1 LLLFLLKHAQKN
13 KTLNKHLT
21 SKLQFSQ
28 NFTPDSVADSNDRAK
43 CDVSVFMI
51 FEWTLRC
58 RSIVKKNYKNLRFFY
73 FKVKLFFKNLFFFN
87 FHIWATDLIPYNALS
102 LEFGNFETPCTLGHL
117 RPRSGRLGAARR
129 RPPNFFLSSLDGRNL
144 SARRRIRNPS
154 GGPIS
159 GRFFAVINFRNES
172 CLRGSVSQ
180 STCCHRHLRTEPQT
194 LNRSV
199 FFTD

>member
-87 FHIWATDLIPYNALS
+87 FCMDFNLNFKMVVEALVLKLAVRPFIVI
-102 LEFGNFETPCTLGHL
+102 LEFF
-117 RPRSGRLGAARR
+117 S
-129 RPPNFFLSSLDGRNL
+129 F
-144 SARRRIRNPS
+144 
-154 GGPIS
+154 
-159 GRFFAVINFRNES
+159 RFN
-172 CLRGSVSQ
+172 
-180 STCCHRHLRTEPQT
+180 
-194 LNRSV
+194 
-199 FFTD
+199 